1 MLHLFIVDA
10 VITVKTIAKATVSSK
25 AGWCDC
31 FLIFFGG
38 GVYKIGFKCLTCD
51 DFLLDLGFK
60 QRAYTS
66 ICVKLI

>member
-38 GVYKIGFKCLTCD
+38 GGVQDWIQMFD
-51 DFLLDLGFK
+51 M
-60 QRAYTS
+60 R
-66 ICVKLI
+66 

>member
-10 VITVKTIAKATVSSK
+10 VITVKAIAKDTVSSK

-31 FLIFFGG
+31 FLIFLG